1 MSEAAHSALVYDR
14 IDANR
19 RKTFL
24 LLAGF
29 AGLLLPIAY
38 VVSRYVAPQAV
49 VAAIVLAIGVAWVGY
64 RWTSGFLLRRIHA
77 RELGRDEEPDVRQVV
92 ENLCIGA
99 GLPQPTLYLV
109 DSVAPNAFATGLD
122 PNHAAL
128 AVTHGLLRLLDRREL
143 EGVVAHELSHIGN
156 HDTRLSTMVAAI
168 AGTMTFPVRAVI
180 AAYDLAPA
188 ATLVILMGVVGASSL
203 LQACIDIW
211 GEIGVRGFVAP
222 ALMPILLLPSRIIW
236 DAPSYPLALALLA
249 YALLVTPAAAI
260 LLRKIISQEREFLAD
275 ADAALL
281 TRDPEGLGLALAKI
295 GAARS
300 AGLSAG
306 AATVH
311 LYFVD
316 PLQPDASWLD
326 KLLPSHPPI
335 IERINQL
342 AAMGD
347 GIPSSALEQAVQR
360 GSEYV
365 ERAHWEE
372 VDTSAAFATH
382 VPPRTP
388 FRLTQPRTLV
398 YKAPDGTSPVLEELL
413 DGAEIRFL
421 ARDQIFVHVQTAD
434 GTVGYISRSTEATRL
449 ADHVKLVEGGV
460 RDRKQV
466 VANVA
471 TSTARPGTQFRLT
484 DDVTVLYSGPDAA
497 SEVKLELPAG
507 TVITANGLVEHF
519 ARVEVAG
526 TAGYIAGSAPVDR
539 VL

>member
-180 AAYDLAPA
+180 AA
-188 ATLVILMGVVGASSL
+188 
-203 LQACIDIW
+203 
-211 GEIGVRGFVAP
+211 
-222 ALMPILLLPSRIIW
+222 
-236 DAPSYPLALALLA
+236 
-249 YALLVTPAAAI
+249 
-260 LLRKIISQEREFLAD
+260 
-275 ADAALL
+275 
-281 TRDPEGLGLALAKI
+281 
-295 GAARS
+295 
-300 AGLSAG
+300 
-306 AATVH
+306 
-311 LYFVD
+311 
-316 PLQPDASWLD
+316 
-326 KLLPSHPPI
+326 
-335 IERINQL
+335 
-342 AAMGD
+342 
-347 GIPSSALEQAVQR
+347 
-360 GSEYV
+360 
-365 ERAHWEE
+365 
-372 VDTSAAFATH
+372 
-382 VPPRTP
+382 
-388 FRLTQPRTLV
+388 
-398 YKAPDGTSPVLEELL
+398 
-413 DGAEIRFL
+413 
-421 ARDQIFVHVQTAD
+421 
-434 GTVGYISRSTEATRL
+434 
-449 ADHVKLVEGGV
+449 
-460 RDRKQV
+460 
-466 VANVA
+466 
-471 TSTARPGTQFRLT
+471 
-484 DDVTVLYSGPDAA
+484 
-497 SEVKLELPAG
+497 
-507 TVITANGLVEHF
+507 
-519 ARVEVAG
+519 
-526 TAGYIAGSAPVDR
+526 
-539 VL
+539 